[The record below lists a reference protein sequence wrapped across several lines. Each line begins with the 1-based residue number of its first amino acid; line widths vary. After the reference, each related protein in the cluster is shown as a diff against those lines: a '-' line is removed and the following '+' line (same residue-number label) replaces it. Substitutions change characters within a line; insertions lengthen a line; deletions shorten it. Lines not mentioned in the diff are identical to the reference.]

1 MKMRIKTTFS
11 TDKSGII
18 DFNYQHQIQALIY
31 GFLSKS
37 NPDYSQWLHQQ
48 GFVYKNDKRFKFF
61 AFSGISFHC
70 PIKIIRSNRLN
81 SLNGSNGL
89 IGLSGLSG
97 LNGLNGLNGFS
108 FKASHISPFTFSFQI
123 VSPVD
128 KFIQHLIEGIFGE
141 GQEVRLGKQTFSVC
155 RVETLADPLETT
167 TDSSSSN
174 SVSSSNRLN
183 GLNRLNSLN
192 SLNDLNGLNGLIRV
206 SLKPL
211 ESPLFIK
218 KPMPPG
224 QQDIYLFPGDN
235 GYEELLNQNLMH
247 KYETLFGK
255 PYQGET
261 LKFYFPETKG
271 KSVKQF
277 TVFKKGLDGSVN
289 PIHIKGTLQPFT
301 VTGPKELI
309 KIGLECGFGQN
320 NSMGCGY
327 VEINRDGQDRQDLWS
342 ATNEHE

>member
-11 TDKSGII
+11 TDKSGVI

-61 AFSGISFHC
+61 AFSGISFHG

-81 SLNGSNGL
+81 DLNGS
-89 IGLSGLSG
+89 IG
-97 LNGLNGLNGFS
+97 LNGLSGFIGLNGFS

-123 VSPVD
+123 ASPVD

-167 TDSSSSN
+167 TGSSSSN
-174 SVSSSNRLN
+174 SVSSSNGLNSLNRLN
-183 GLNRLNSLN
+183 GLNRLNS
-192 SLNDLNGLNGLIRV
+192 LNGLNGLIRV

-247 KYETLFGK
+247 KYETLFDK

-261 LKFYFPETKG
+261 LKFYFLETKG

-277 TVFKKGLDGSVN
+277 TVFKKGLERQCESHPYKRDITALYRN
-289 PIHIKGTLQPFT
+289 R
-301 VTGPKELI
+301 PKR
-309 KIGLECGFGQN
+309 
-320 NSMGCGY
+320 
-327 VEINRDGQDRQDLWS
+327 INQDRSGMRLW
-342 ATNEHE
+342 AK

>member
-11 TDKSGII
+11 TDKSGVM

-61 AFSGISFHC
+61 AFSGIAFHG

-81 SLNGSNGL
+81 GSNGL
-89 IGLSGLSG
+89 NGLSGFI
-97 LNGLNGLNGFS
+97 GLNGFS

-123 VSPVD
+123 ASPVD

-167 TDSSSSN
+167 TGSSSSN
-174 SVSSSNRLN
+174 SGNSSNGLNSLNRLN
-183 GLNRLNSLN
+183 G
-192 SLNDLNGLNGLIRV
+192 LNGLNGLIRV

-235 GYEELLNQNLMH
+235 GYEGLLNQNLVH

-261 LKFYFPETKG
+261 LKFYFLETKG
-271 KSVKQF
+271 KTVKQF
-277 TVFKKGLDGSVN
+277 TVFKKGLDGSVH

-327 VEINRDGQDRQDLWS
+327 VEINRDGQDLWS
-342 ATNEHE
+342 ATNEQE

>member
-11 TDKSGII
+11 TDKSGVM

-61 AFSGISFHC
+61 AFSGIAFHG

-81 SLNGSNGL
+81 GSNGL
-89 IGLSGLSG
+89 NGLSGFI
-97 LNGLNGLNGFS
+97 GLNGFS

-123 VSPVD
+123 ASPVD

-167 TDSSSSN
+167 TGSSSSN
-174 SVSSSNRLN
+174 SGNSSNGLNSLNRLN
-183 GLNRLNSLN
+183 G
-192 SLNDLNGLNGLIRV
+192 LNGLNGLIRV

-261 LKFYFPETKG
+261 LKFYFLETKG
-271 KSVKQF
+271 KTVKQF
-277 TVFKKGLDGSVN
+277 TVFKRRLDGSVN

-320 NSMGCGY
+320 NSKGCGY
-327 VEINRDGQDRQDLWS
+327 VEVVQTVETVQT
-342 ATNEHE
+342 A

>member
-1 MKMRIKTTFS
+1 MSLIMRIKITF
-11 TDKSGII
+11 TADKSGII
-18 DFNYQHQIQALIY
+18 DFNYQHQIQAIIY
-31 GFLSKS
+31 SFLSMS
-37 NPDYSQWLHQQ
+37 NPDYAQWLHQQ
-48 GFVYKNDKRFKFF
+48 GFAYKKDKRFKLFV
-61 AFSGISFHC
+61 FSGISFYC

-81 SLNGSNGL
+81 GLNG
-89 IGLSGLSG
+89 
-97 LNGLNGLNGFS
+97 LNRFLGLNGLNGFS
-108 FKASHISPFTFSFQI
+108 FKSSHLSPFTLSFQI
-123 VSPVD
+123 ASPVD

-155 RVETLADPLETT
+155 RVETLTDPLETT
-167 TDSSSSN
+167 TGSSSSN
-174 SVSSSNRLN
+174 SVNSSNGLN
-183 GLNRLNSLN
+183 GLNGLNSLN
-192 SLNDLNGLNGLIRV
+192 SLNGL

-261 LKFYFPETKG
+261 LKFCFLETKG

-309 KIGLECGFGQN
+309 RIGLECGFGQN

-327 VEINRDGQDRQDLWS
+327 VEVVQTVETIQT
-342 ATNEHE
+342 A

>member
-11 TDKSGII
+11 TDKSGVI

-48 GFVYKNDKRFKFF
+48 GFVYKNDKRFRFF

-81 SLNGSNGL
+81 GS
-89 IGLSGLSG
+89 IG
-97 LNGLNGLNGFS
+97 LNGLSGFIGLNGFS

-123 VSPVD
+123 ASPVD

-167 TDSSSSN
+167 TGSSSSN
-174 SVSSSNRLN
+174 SVNSLNHLNSLN
-183 GLNRLNSLN
+183 GLNCLL
-192 SLNDLNGLNGLIRV
+192 
-206 SLKPL
+206 LKPL

-235 GYEELLNQNLMH
+235 GYEGLLNQNLVH

-261 LKFYFPETKG
+261 LKFYFLETKG
-271 KSVKQF
+271 KTVKQF
-277 TVFKKGLDGSVN
+277 TVFKKGLDGSVH

-320 NSMGCGY
+320 NSIGCGY
-327 VEINRDGQDRQDLWS
+327 VEMVQILE
-342 ATNEHE
+342 TV